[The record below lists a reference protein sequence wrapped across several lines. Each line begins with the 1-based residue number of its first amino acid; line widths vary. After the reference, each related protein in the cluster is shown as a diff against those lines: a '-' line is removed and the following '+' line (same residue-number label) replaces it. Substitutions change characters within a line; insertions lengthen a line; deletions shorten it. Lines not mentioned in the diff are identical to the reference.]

1 MSASTVFRQVKT
13 IIAKD
18 LVREWRTKEVSISTL
33 AFSIV
38 LLFIFTFGFYVPD
51 NAALN
56 LKIAAFLKSQG
67 LQESVSATAVV
78 FPGVLWISIMF
89 SATIAVGRT
98 FAQEQEEGCLR
109 ALALVPGA
117 ANSLFIA
124 KFLLNLIYIIAFEVV
139 LVPLISLLFDVPFMA
154 HSVEYLSV
162 IAAGT
167 IGYAAIATL
176 VSAMMVN
183 SRLRDVMIPILLYPL
198 IIPLLIGCL
207 VVTKDIYLDLPDTS
221 IWNYL
226 KILFAVDV
234 VFIAVSVVLFKWVL
248 EAIE

>member
-1 MSASTVFRQVKT
+1 MNLTTLFRQVRT

-51 NAALN
+51 NTDLN

-67 LQESVSATAVV
+67 LEGNISATAVI

-124 KFLLNLIYIIAFEVV
+124 KFLLNLLYIVAFEVV
-139 LVPLISLLFDVPFMA
+139 LVPLISLLFDVPFWSNGA
-154 HSVEYLSV
+154 QYFAV

-207 VVTKDIYLDLPDTS
+207 VVTKDIYLNQPNAS
-221 IWNYL
+221 ILNYL
-226 KILFAVDV
+226 KILFAVDI
-234 VFIAVSVVLFKWVL
+234 VFIAISVVLFKWVL

>member
-1 MSASTVFRQVKT
+1 MSASSTFRQVKT

-18 LVREWRTKEVSISTL
+18 LIREWRTKEVSISTL
-33 AFSIV
+33 AFSLV

-51 NAALN
+51 NTELN
-56 LKIAAFLKSQG
+56 LKIAAFLESQD
-67 LQESVSATAVV
+67 LKDSFNSTAIV

-109 ALALVPGA
+109 ALALIPGA
-117 ANSLFIA
+117 ANSIFIA
-124 KFLLNLIYIIAFEVV
+124 KFLLNLIYIVGFEII
-139 LVPLISLLFDVPFMA
+139 LVPLITLLFDVPFWINGA
-154 HSVEYLSV
+154 EYISV
-162 IAAGT
+162 ISAGT

-183 SRLRDVMIPILLYPL
+183 NRLRDVMIPILLYPL

-207 VVTKDIYLDLPDTS
+207 VVTKDIYLGLPDTS
-221 IWNYL
+221 IFNYL
-226 KILFAVDV
+226 KILFVIDI
-234 VFIAVSVVLFKWVL
+234 VFIAISVVLFKWVL